1 VSRGE
6 TEAFTLAVLLVASAG
21 SLACAGEKP
30 SLSSLRTSADER
42 IARGTP
48 NRASED
54 AQKLLAEPLTPESA
68 ARVALLNNHDV
79 LAAYEKLGV
88 AHAELVEALRV
99 PNPRADA
106 ALRFRHSGPP
116 EIEVLATI
124 GLSDLAFLPLRGDA
138 ASAELE
144 AERLEVIGFIVDLA
158 FDVRNAFVA
167 YQAAEQALELDR
179 TVLAATA
186 AAADAAARLHEAG
199 NLTDLDLA
207 NQRAF
212 NEEARVMER
221 RAETARVEARAHLN
235 ELMGLGASAEWAA
248 AVARLPDPPAEE
260 LALEGLEQRALARNL
275 DLKIAERR
283 ANAADKR
290 VTVATAEGVLP
301 ELRGGVSARREG
313 EWGIGPAASL
323 EVPLFYQ
330 GQGAVE
336 RARSER
342 SGERDRHTQ
351 LTVKL
356 RVAAH
361 TLAEA
366 LKSARANAVEY
377 RDVLLPLRQRV
388 LDQTELEYNAM
399 AVGVFQLLVAKREEV
414 ETARAYVDLLREYWT
429 ARTEVERLEAG
440 KIAERSLLT
449 K

>member
-1 VSRGE
+1 MSRGE
-6 TEAFTLAVLLVASAG
+6 TQVITLALLLVAGAG
-21 SLACAGEKP
+21 SVACAGEKP

-42 IARGTP
+42 IANGAPKRE
-48 NRASED
+48 SDD
-54 AQKLLAEPLTPESA
+54 AQKLLGEPLTPESA
-68 ARVALLNNHDV
+68 ARIALLNNHDV

-88 AHAELVEALRV
+88 AHADLVEALRV

-106 ALRFRHSGPP
+106 ALRFRPSGPP

-124 GLSDLAFLPLRGDA
+124 GLSDLAFLPLRGQA

-158 FDVRNAFVA
+158 FDVRSAFVA
-167 YQAAEQALELDR
+167 YQAAEQTLELDR

-212 NEEARVMER
+212 NEEARVMAR
-221 RAETARVEARAHLN
+221 RAETARVFARAHLN
-235 ELMGLGASAEWAA
+235 ELMGLAASAEWAA

-275 DLKIAERR
+275 DLKIAEER

-313 EWGIGPAASL
+313 EWGVGPAASL
-323 EVPLFYQ
+323 ELPLFYQ
-330 GQGAVE
+330 GQGAAE

-342 SGERDRHTQ
+342 SGERDRHVE
-351 LTVKL
+351 LT
-356 RVAAH
+356 
-361 TLAEA
+361 
-366 LKSARANAVEY
+366 VEY

-429 ARTEVERLEAG
+429 ARAEVERLEAG
-440 KIAERSLLT
+440 KIAERAGAAR
-449 K
+449 

>member
-1 VSRGE
+1 MSRGE
-6 TEAFTLAVLLVASAG
+6 TKLVRLALLLVAGAG

-42 IARGTP
+42 IAGAAP
-48 NRASED
+48 NRGGED

-68 ARVALLNNHDV
+68 ARIALLNNHDV

-106 ALRFRHSGPP
+106 ALRFRRSGPP

-124 GLSDLAFLPLRGDA
+124 GLSELAFLPLRGDA
-138 ASAELE
+138 ASTELE
-144 AERLEVIGFIVDLA
+144 AARLEVVGFIVDLA
-158 FDVRNAFVA
+158 FDVRNAFIA

-212 NEEARVMER
+212 NEEARVTER
-221 RAETARVEARAHLN
+221 RAETARLRARAHLN
-235 ELMGLGASAEWAA
+235 ELMGLGASTEWAA

-260 LALEGLEQRALARNL
+260 LALEGLERRALEQNL
-275 DLKIAERR
+275 DLKVARER
-283 ANAADKR
+283 ANAADRR

-301 ELRGGVSARREG
+301 DVRGGVSARREG
-313 EWGIGPAASL
+313 EWGVGPAVSL

-330 GQGAVE
+330 GQGAIE

-342 SGERDRHTQ
+342 SRERDRSAQ
-351 LTVKL
+351 LAVRV

-361 TLAEA
+361 TLAEE
-366 LKSARANAVEY
+366 LTSARANAVEY

-440 KIAERSLLT
+440 KIAEPTLVT